1 MVRNPLLG
9 SLGDNFKMR
18 VKGITG
24 HRYVSHSTVSVD
36 GPSSTV
42 EQEKLS
48 LMSPTTVDF
57 GRFPVDWPKGTETL
71 LLKKILWNLESLID
85 QLGLS

>member
-36 GPSSTV
+36 GRRRRSS
-42 EQEKLS
+42 QKKLS
-48 LMSPTTVDF
+48 LMCPSIADF
-57 GRFPVDWPKGTETL
+57 DLVGTREMKRERKRKKGRE
-71 LLKKILWNLESLID
+71 KKVKVLPPAIPAS
-85 QLGLS
+85 